1 MQLVNLETK
10 SKREEKGNPSLKKQS
25 ESQLSTNLHFFFFK
39 VKHIFF
45 MNPKVNQI
53 VSYFP
58 ASVEY

>member
-1 MQLVNLETK
+1 MQLVNLEA
-10 SKREEKGNPSLKKQS
+10 KRKQEEKGNPSLKKQS
-25 ESQLSTNLHFFFFK
+25 EVNFQLICILIFFK

-58 ASVEY
+58 ASVEF